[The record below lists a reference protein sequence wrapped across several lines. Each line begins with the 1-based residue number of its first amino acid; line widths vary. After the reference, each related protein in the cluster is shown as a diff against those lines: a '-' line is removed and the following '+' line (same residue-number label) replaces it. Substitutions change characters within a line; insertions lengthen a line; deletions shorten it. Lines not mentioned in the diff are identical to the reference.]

1 MSLSN
6 KLPLI
11 LIFFFIPLLTNC
23 TENRPDSIG
32 SVTELDVIHDPSI
45 NFVTVDQ
52 IESSIMKF
60 RIQGFNEP
68 FFERVSFQG
77 TVQGKIPRSQNL
89 LLILESGSPLF
100 NSTFAELFDPQFL
113 KSVASSDNPIT
124 LVKNDLFYQGQKV
137 YIILISGNKP
147 DPKKYLNTLSQLV
160 DKMVQSSIRSIR
172 QEQVEN
178 YNEELSQRLF
188 DSLGISIRIPVGF
201 ELTPIKNNNSS
212 FLIRRGV
219 GTKTEEWITI
229 SPLTDSL
236 ESPKNEIEFRQQRTN
251 ILSQL
256 IQFTDGSTMETP
268 SAVMI
273 DTDGLRFR
281 GEWITKPYPM
291 SGFYSGKLVESKKE
305 LFYIEAGI
313 YSPGRSKTLNLL
325 RLENFLNFNR

>member
-6 KLPLI
+6 KIPLI
-11 LIFFFIPLLTNC
+11 LLLLFFPFLTNC

-32 SVTELDVIHDPSI
+32 SVTELDVILDSSI
-45 NFVTVDQ
+45 NLFTVDQ
-52 IESSIMKF
+52 IESSIVKF
-60 RIQGFNEP
+60 RVQGFNEP

-77 TVQGKIPRSQNL
+77 TVQGKIPRSKNL

-178 YNEELSQRLF
+178 YNEELSQTLF

-201 ELTPIKNNNSS
+201 ELTPMKNNNSS

-251 ILSQL
+251 MLSQL

-291 SGFYSGKLVESKKE
+291 SGFYSGKLVESRKG

-325 RLENFLNFNR
+325 RLENFLNYDR